1 MTPAAADA
9 RGAALPEGFAE
20 EEAAEEVVWRAA
32 PEVVEVIMLLLLP
45 VLDADDEPEAELE
58 PVWVEARVF
67 EAVEREREEL
77 GAPEVTVL
85 ESIEEA
91 DATVL
96 ELSMTKYGV

>member
-9 RGAALPEGFAE
+9 RGAALPEGLAE
-20 EEAAEEVVWRAA
+20 AEVVWRGA
-32 PEVVEVIMLLLLP
+32 PEEVEVIMLLLP
-45 VLDADDEPEAELE
+45 VLEAEDEPEAELE

-85 ESIEEA
+85 ESIDEA